1 MAENFG
7 KVEKNLEEI
16 SKKFG
21 NISEDRMPPYLHI
34 FIYYF

>member
-1 MAENFG
+1 MAENFA

-21 NISEDRMPPYLHI
+21 NISEDRMTTT
-34 FIYYF
+34 F